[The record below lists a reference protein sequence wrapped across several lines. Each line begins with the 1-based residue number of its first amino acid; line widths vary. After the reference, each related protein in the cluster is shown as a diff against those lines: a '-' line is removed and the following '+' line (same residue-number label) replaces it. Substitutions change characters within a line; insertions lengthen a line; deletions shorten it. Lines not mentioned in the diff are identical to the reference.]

1 MQAIETEQPTSTSA
15 AGTVRTSG
23 PSGPRAG
30 FWRRFAAA
38 FTDWIVLLIPIVIL
52 DIALKGI
59 GEALS
64 LVVVFAYFTY
74 FEGGPRGQTPGKQAL
89 GIRVVSFD
97 TGGPIGYG
105 RGFIRMIGRY
115 LSALVLYLGYFWML
129 WDHEKQCWHDK
140 LASDVVVPISAYP
153 VS

>member
-1 MQAIETEQPTSTSA
+1 MQAFETDQLTSTASTASA
-15 AGTVRTSG
+15 KG

-30 FWRRFAAA
+30 FWRRLAASFA
-38 FTDWIVLLIPIVIL
+38 DWIVLLIPIAVL
-52 DIALKGI
+52 DITLKGA

-64 LVVVFAYFTY
+64 LVLVFAYFTY

-129 WDHEKQCWHDK
+129 WDGEKQCWHDK
-140 LASDVVVPISAYP
+140 LASDVVVPIAAYP
-153 VS
+153 VL

>member
-1 MQAIETEQPTSTSA
+1 MQAFETEQPTSV
-15 AGTVRTSG
+15 AGTVRTGG

-30 FWRRFAAA
+30 FWRRFAAS
-38 FTDWIVLLIPIVIL
+38 FTDGIVLLIPIVIL
-52 DIALKGI
+52 DITLKGV

-64 LVVVFAYFTY
+64 LVLVFAYFTY

-129 WDHEKQCWHDK
+129 WDSEKQCWHDK

-153 VS
+153 VH